1 MRGRATGG
9 LPRQGLRG
17 SHVARAAK
25 VIALHSFDDDE
36 ALMYLSDVG
45 RVEMNLSD
53 LAQQFGWTLT
63 KLRKSLA
70 AWVKAGHITQ
80 ASGGRGKV
88 VVTALRTSQQVAA
101 QLVDRAFR
109 IEMPKEPAAPVKPVR
124 SLIAMLTAIVLFST
138 AVGLTGVGLVMNARF
153 AASFGQTV
161 EAGVLLATIGL
172 AVDMLAVV
180 LPTVGVQL
188 WQRRSVLAA
197 GAAWT
202 IWIAA
207 LTMTMLAATGF
218 ASTNIGDAV
227 AGRAKVVGENAALT
241 ERISRLRS
249 ERAAITETRSTAA
262 IEVELQRAQ
271 PEAQAVWRA
280 TNGCRDVTRMT
291 SGRACATVLEL
302 REALATVERR
312 DGLDTELRAAES
324 RLAALPAVALA
335 DPQATTAAE
344 ILAWLTGGAFKPA
357 PSDISRLRAL
367 GLALTP
373 SLAGLLAMLAISLTQ
388 ARRSESATTRL

>member
-17 SHVARAAK
+17 SHVARESK
-25 VIALHSFDDDE
+25 VIALHSFNDDE

-63 KLRKSLA
+63 KLRRSLS

-88 VVTALRTSQQVAA
+88 VVTSLRTSQQVAA

-109 IEMPKEPAAPVKPVR
+109 MEMPSEPAGVKPVR
-124 SLIAMLTAIVLFST
+124 SLIATLTAIVLFST
-138 AVGLTGVGLVMNARF
+138 AVGLTGVGLIMNARF
-153 AASFGQTV
+153 AASFGQTL
-161 EAGVLLATIGL
+161 EAGMLLAMIGL
-172 AVDMLAVV
+172 AVDLLAVA
-180 LPTVGVQL
+180 VQL

-202 IWIAA
+202 IWMAA
-207 LTMTMLAATGF
+207 LTMTLLAAMGF

-227 AGRAKVVGENAALT
+227 AGRAKIAGESTALT
-241 ERISRLRS
+241 ERIARLRS
-249 ERAAITETRSTAA
+249 ERTAITETRSTAA

-312 DGLDTELRAAES
+312 DGLDTQLRAAES
-324 RLAALPAVALA
+324 RLATLPAIALA

-344 ILAWLTGGAFKPA
+344 ILDWLTGGAFKPA

-388 ARRSESATTRL
+388 ARRSESSPSP

>member
-1 MRGRATGG
+1 
-9 LPRQGLRG
+9 
-17 SHVARAAK
+17 VARAAK

-45 RVEMNLSD
+45 RVEMTLSD

-63 KLRKSLA
+63 KLRRSLSG
-70 AWVKAGHITQ
+70 WVKAGHISQ

-88 VVTALRTSQQVAA
+88 VVTSLRTSQQVAA

-109 IEMPKEPAAPVKPVR
+109 MELPPAQAEAAKPVR
-124 SLIAMLTAIVLFST
+124 SIIGTLTSIVLFAT

-153 AASFGQTV
+153 ASSFGQTV
-161 EAGVLLATIGL
+161 EAAVLLATIGL
-172 AVDMLAVV
+172 AVDLLAVI

-188 WQRRSVLAA
+188 LQRRAFLAA

-202 IWIAA
+202 IWVAA
-207 LTMTMLAATGF
+207 LGMTLLAATGF

-227 AGRAKVVGENAALT
+227 AGRAKVAGESAALT
-241 ERISRLRS
+241 DRIGRLRL
-249 ERAAITETRSTAA
+249 ERVGISETRSIAA

-271 PEAQAVWRA
+271 PEAQSVWRA
-280 TNGCRDVTRMT
+280 TNGCRDVTRIT
-291 SGRACATVLEL
+291 SGRACEKVLEL
-302 REALATVERR
+302 REALATAERR
-312 DGLDTELRAAES
+312 DGLDAELRAAEGK
-324 RLAALPAVALA
+324 LATLPAIALA

-344 ILAWLTGGAFKPA
+344 VLAWLSAGAFKPA
-357 PSDISRLRAL
+357 PGDISRLRAL

-373 SLAGLLAMLAISLTQ
+373 SMAGLLAMMAISLAQ
-388 ARRSESATTRL
+388 VRRSS

>member
-1 MRGRATGG
+1 
-9 LPRQGLRG
+9 
-17 SHVARAAK
+17 VARAAK

-45 RVEMNLSD
+45 RIEMNLSD

-109 IEMPKEPAAPVKPVR
+109 IEMPKEPAAPAKPVR
-124 SLIAMLTAIVLFST
+124 SLIATLTAIVLFST

-188 WQRRSVLAA
+188 WQRRSILAA

-202 IWIAA
+202 IWMAA

-227 AGRAKVVGENAALT
+227 AGRAKVAGESAALT

-249 ERAAITETRSTAA
+249 ERAAITETRSIAA
-262 IEVELQRAQ
+262 IDVELQRAQ

-280 TNGCRDVTRMT
+280 TNGCRDVTRLT

-302 REALATVERR
+302 REALATAERR
-312 DGLDTELRAAES
+312 NGLDTELRAAES
-324 RLAALPAVALA
+324 RLATLPAIALA

-344 ILAWLTGGAFKPA
+344 ILDWLTGGAFKPA

-388 ARRSESATTRL
+388 ARQLSSRRHL

>member
-1 MRGRATGG
+1 VT
-9 LPRQGLRG
+9 
-17 SHVARAAK
+17 RAAK

-45 RVEMNLSD
+45 RIEMNLSD

-109 IEMPKEPAAPVKPVR
+109 IEMPKEPAAPAKPVR
-124 SLIAMLTAIVLFST
+124 SLIATLTAIVLFST

-202 IWIAA
+202 IWMAA

-227 AGRAKVVGENAALT
+227 AGRAKVAGESAALT

-249 ERAAITETRSTAA
+249 ERTAITETRSTAA

-324 RLAALPAVALA
+324 RLATLPAIALA

-344 ILAWLTGGAFKPA
+344 ILAWLTGGAFTPA

-388 ARRSESATTRL
+388 ARRSESSPSP

>member
-1 MRGRATGG
+1 M
-9 LPRQGLRG
+9 GLRG
-17 SHVARAAK
+17 SDVARAAK

-45 RVEMNLSD
+45 RVEASLSE

-63 KLRKSLA
+63 KLRRSLS

-88 VVTALRTSQQVAA
+88 VVTSLRNSQQVAA

-109 IEMPKEPAAPVKPVR
+109 MEIPSQSAAPKPVR
-124 SLIAMLTAIVLFST
+124 SVIGILTSIILFST
-138 AVGLTGVGLVMNARF
+138 AVGLTCVGLIMNARF
-153 AASFGQTV
+153 AASFGQSV
-161 EAGVLLATIGL
+161 EAAVLLATIGL
-172 AVDMLAVV
+172 AVDMLAVI

-188 WQRRSVLAA
+188 WHRRSVLAA

-202 IWIAA
+202 IWLAA
-207 LTMTMLAATGF
+207 LSMTLLAATGF

-227 AGRAKVVGENAALT
+227 AGRAKVAGESAALT
-241 ERISRLRS
+241 ERIARLRV
-249 ERAAITETRSTAA
+249 ERAGIPETRSIAA

-271 PEAQAVWRA
+271 PDAQAVWRS
-280 TNGCRDVTRMT
+280 TNGCRDVTRIA
-291 SGRACATVLEL
+291 SGRACEKVLEL
-302 REALATVERR
+302 REALATAERR
-312 DGLDTELRAAES
+312 DGLDAELRTAES
-324 RLAALPAVALA
+324 KLAVMPAILIA
-335 DPQATTAAE
+335 DPQATTTAE
-344 ILAWLTGGAFKPA
+344 ILAWLSAGAFKPA

-373 SLAGLLAMLAISLTQ
+373 SLAGLLAMMAISLTQ
-388 ARRSESATTRL
+388 TKRS

>member
-1 MRGRATGG
+1 VT
-9 LPRQGLRG
+9 
-17 SHVARAAK
+17 RAAK

-36 ALMYLSDVG
+36 ALMWLSDTG
-45 RVEMNLSD
+45 RVETSLSE

-63 KLRKSLA
+63 KLRRSLS

-80 ASGGRGKV
+80 ATGGRGKV
-88 VVTALRTSQQVAA
+88 VLTALRSSEQAAA

-109 IEMPKEPAAPVKPVR
+109 IEMPAPQETEKPVR
-124 SLIAMLTAIVLFST
+124 SMVATMASAVLLAT
-138 AVGLTGVGLVMNARF
+138 AVGLTGVGLIMNARF

-180 LPTVGVQL
+180 MPTVAAQL

-197 GAAWT
+197 GAAWS
-202 IWIAA
+202 IWLAA
-207 LTMTMLAATGF
+207 LTMTLLAATGF

-227 AGRAKVVGENAALT
+227 AGRAKIAGESSALV
-241 ERISRLRS
+241 ERIGRLRV
-249 ERAAITETRSTAA
+249 ERAGLAEKRSMAA

-271 PEAQAVWRA
+271 PEAQSVWRI
-280 TNGCRDVTRMT
+280 TNGCRDVTRLT

-302 REALATVERR
+302 REALAKAERR
-312 DGLDTELRAAES
+312 DGLDGELRAAETK
-324 RLAALPAVALA
+324 LASLPAIAMA

-344 ILAWLTGGAFKPA
+344 ILAWLTGGAFAPA
-357 PSDISRLRAL
+357 AGDISRLRAL

-373 SLAGLLAMLAISLTQ
+373 SLAGLIGMLALSLGQ
-388 ARRSESATTRL
+388 ARRP

>member
-1 MRGRATGG
+1 M
-9 LPRQGLRG
+9 GLRG
-17 SHVARAAK
+17 SDVARAAK

-45 RVEMNLSD
+45 RVEASLSE

-63 KLRKSLA
+63 KLRRSLS

-88 VVTALRTSQQVAA
+88 VVTSLRTSQQVAG

-109 IEMPKEPAAPVKPVR
+109 MEIPSRSAPPKPVR
-124 SLIAMLTAIVLFST
+124 SVIGMITSIVLFST
-138 AVGLTGVGLVMNARF
+138 AVGLTCVGLIMNARF
-153 AASFGQTV
+153 AASFGQSV
-161 EAGVLLATIGL
+161 EAAVLLATIGL
-172 AVDMLAVV
+172 AVDMLAVI

-188 WQRRSVLAA
+188 WHRRSVLAA

-202 IWIAA
+202 IWLAA
-207 LTMTMLAATGF
+207 LSMTLLAATGF

-227 AGRAKVVGENAALT
+227 AGRAKVAGESAALT
-241 ERISRLRS
+241 ERIARLRI
-249 ERAAITETRSTAA
+249 ERAGIPETRSIAA

-271 PEAQAVWRA
+271 PDAQAVWRS
-280 TNGCRDVTRMT
+280 TNGCRDVTRIA
-291 SGRACATVLEL
+291 SGRACEKVLEL
-302 REALATVERR
+302 REALATAERR
-312 DGLDTELRAAES
+312 DGLDAELRTAES
-324 RLAALPAVALA
+324 KLAVMPAILIA
-335 DPQATTAAE
+335 DPQATTTAE
-344 ILAWLTGGAFKPA
+344 ILAWLSAGAFKPA

-373 SLAGLLAMLAISLTQ
+373 SLAGLLAMMAISLTQ
-388 ARRSESATTRL
+388 TKRS

>member
-1 MRGRATGG
+1 
-9 LPRQGLRG
+9 
-17 SHVARAAK
+17 VARAAK

-45 RVEMNLSD
+45 RVEMALSD

-63 KLRKSLA
+63 KLRRSLSG
-70 AWVKAGHITQ
+70 WVKAGHITQ

-88 VVTALRTSQQVAA
+88 VVTSLRTSQQVAA
-101 QLVDRAFR
+101 QLVNCAFR
-109 IEMPKEPAAPVKPVR
+109 MEIPNQSDPPKPVR
-124 SLIAMLTAIVLFST
+124 SLIAMMTSIVLFST

-153 AASFGQTV
+153 ASSFGQSV
-161 EAGVLLATIGL
+161 EAAVLLATIGL
-172 AVDMLAVV
+172 AVDLLAVI

-188 WQRRSVLAA
+188 LQRRAFLAA

-202 IWIAA
+202 IWVAA
-207 LTMTMLAATGF
+207 LGMTLLAATGF

-227 AGRAKVVGENAALT
+227 AGRAKVAGESAALT
-241 ERISRLRS
+241 DRIGRLRHDRVGIS
-249 ERAAITETRSTAA
+249 ETRSIAA

-291 SGRACATVLEL
+291 SGRACEKVLEL
-302 REALATVERR
+302 REALATAERR
-312 DGLDTELRAAES
+312 DGLDVELRAAEGK
-324 RLAALPAVALA
+324 LATLPAIALA

-344 ILAWLTGGAFKPA
+344 ILAWLSAGAFKPA
-357 PSDISRLRAL
+357 PGDISRLRAL

-373 SLAGLLAMLAISLTQ
+373 SMAGLLAMMAISLSQ
-388 ARRSESATTRL
+388 ARRS

>member
-1 MRGRATGG
+1 
-9 LPRQGLRG
+9 
-17 SHVARAAK
+17 VARAAK

-45 RVEMNLSD
+45 RLEMNLSD

-88 VVTALRTSQQVAA
+88 VVTSVRTSQQVAA

-109 IEMPKEPAAPVKPVR
+109 IEMPSQPAASAKPSR
-124 SLIAMLTAIVLFST
+124 SIIATLTAIVLFST
-138 AVGLTGVGLVMNARF
+138 SVGLTGVGLVMNARF

-172 AVDMLAVV
+172 AVDLLAVV
-180 LPTVGVQL
+180 LPTVAAQL

-202 IWIAA
+202 IWLAA
-207 LTMTMLAATGF
+207 LTMTLLAATGF

-227 AGRAKVVGENAALT
+227 AGRAKIAGESTALT
-241 ERISRLRS
+241 ERIARLRS
-249 ERAAITETRSTAA
+249 ERAAITETRSTTA
-262 IEVELQRAQ
+262 IDVELQRAQ

-280 TNGCRDVTRMT
+280 TNGCRDVTRVT

-302 REALATVERR
+302 REALATAERR
-312 DGLDTELRAAES
+312 DGLDTDLRAAEGK
-324 RLAALPAVALA
+324 LATLPAIALA

-344 ILAWLTGGAFKPA
+344 ILDWITAGAFKPA

-373 SLAGLLAMLAISLTQ
+373 SLAGLLAMLAISLSQ
-388 ARRSESATTRL
+388 ARRT

>member
-1 MRGRATGG
+1 
-9 LPRQGLRG
+9 
-17 SHVARAAK
+17 VARAAK

-45 RVEMNLSD
+45 RVEMALSD

-63 KLRKSLA
+63 KLRRSLS

-88 VVTALRTSQQVAA
+88 VVTSLRTSQQVAA

-109 IEMPKEPAAPVKPVR
+109 MEIPNQSAAPKPVR
-124 SLIAMLTAIVLFST
+124 STIATITSIVLFST

-153 AASFGQTV
+153 ASSFGQTV
-161 EAGVLLATIGL
+161 EAAVLLATIGL
-172 AVDMLAVV
+172 AVDLLAVI
-180 LPTVGVQL
+180 LPTVGAQL
-188 WQRRSVLAA
+188 LQRRAFLAA

-202 IWIAA
+202 IWVAA
-207 LTMTMLAATGF
+207 LGMTLLAATGF

-227 AGRAKVVGENAALT
+227 AGRAKIAGESAALT
-241 ERISRLRS
+241 DRIGRLRL
-249 ERAAITETRSTAA
+249 ERVGISETRSIAA

-271 PEAQAVWRA
+271 PEAQSVWRA
-280 TNGCRDVTRMT
+280 TNGCRDVTRLT
-291 SGRACATVLEL
+291 SGRACEKVLEL
-302 REALATVERR
+302 REALATAERR
-312 DGLDTELRAAES
+312 DGLDVELRAAEGK
-324 RLAALPAVALA
+324 LATLPAIMLA

-344 ILAWLTGGAFKPA
+344 ILAWLSAGAFKPA
-357 PSDISRLRAL
+357 PGDISRLRAL

-373 SLAGLLAMLAISLTQ
+373 SMAGLLAMLAISLMMQ
-388 ARRSESATTRL
+388 PRRSN

>member
-1 MRGRATGG
+1 
-9 LPRQGLRG
+9 
-17 SHVARAAK
+17 VARAAK

-45 RVEMNLSD
+45 RVEMALSE

-63 KLRKSLA
+63 KLRRSLS

-88 VVTALRTSQQVAA
+88 VVTSLRTSQQVAA
-101 QLVDRAFR
+101 QLVNCAFR
-109 IEMPKEPAAPVKPVR
+109 MEIPNQSDPPKPVR
-124 SLIAMLTAIVLFST
+124 SLIGMLTSIVLFST

-153 AASFGQTV
+153 ASSFGQSV
-161 EAGVLLATIGL
+161 EAAVLLATIGL
-172 AVDMLAVV
+172 AVDLLAVI

-188 WQRRSVLAA
+188 LQRRAFLAA

-202 IWIAA
+202 IWVAA
-207 LTMTMLAATGF
+207 LGMTLLAATGF

-227 AGRAKVVGENAALT
+227 AGRAKVASESSALT
-241 ERISRLRS
+241 DRIGRLRG
-249 ERAAITETRSTAA
+249 ERTAISETRSIAA

-271 PEAQAVWRA
+271 PDAQAVWRS
-280 TNGCRDVTRMT
+280 TNGCRDVTRLA
-291 SGRACATVLEL
+291 SGRACEKVLEL
-302 REALATVERR
+302 REALATAERR
-312 DGLDTELRAAES
+312 DGLDTELRAAEGK
-324 RLAALPAVALA
+324 LATLPAIALA

-344 ILAWLTGGAFKPA
+344 ILAWLSAGALKPA
-357 PSDISRLRAL
+357 PGDISRLRAL

-373 SLAGLLAMLAISLTQ
+373 SMAGLLAMMAISLTQ
-388 ARRSESATTRL
+388 ARRS

>member
-1 MRGRATGG
+1 
-9 LPRQGLRG
+9 
-17 SHVARAAK
+17 VARAAK

-45 RVEMNLSD
+45 RVEMTLSD

-63 KLRKSLA
+63 KLRRSLSG
-70 AWVKAGHITQ
+70 WVKAGHISQ

-88 VVTALRTSQQVAA
+88 VVTSLRTSQQVAA

-109 IEMPKEPAAPVKPVR
+109 IELPPAQPEAVKPVR
-124 SLIAMLTAIVLFST
+124 SIISMLTSIVLFAT

-153 AASFGQTV
+153 ASSFGQTI
-161 EAGVLLATIGL
+161 EAAVLLATIGL
-172 AVDMLAVV
+172 AVDLLAVI

-188 WQRRSVLAA
+188 LQRRAFLAA

-202 IWIAA
+202 IWVAA
-207 LTMTMLAATGF
+207 LGMTLLAATGF

-227 AGRAKVVGENAALT
+227 AGRAKVAGESAALT
-241 ERISRLRS
+241 DRIGRLRL
-249 ERAAITETRSTAA
+249 ERGGISETRSIAA

-271 PEAQAVWRA
+271 PEAQSVWRA
-280 TNGCRDVTRMT
+280 TNGCRDVTRVT
-291 SGRACATVLEL
+291 SGRACEKVLEL
-302 REALATVERR
+302 REAIATAERR
-312 DGLDTELRAAES
+312 DGLDAELRAVEGKLS
-324 RLAALPAVALA
+324 ALPAIALA

-344 ILAWLTGGAFKPA
+344 LLAWLSAGAFKPA
-357 PSDISRLRAL
+357 PGDISRLRAL

-373 SLAGLLAMLAISLTQ
+373 SMAGLLAMMAIALTQ
-388 ARRSESATTRL
+388 ARRNS

>member
-1 MRGRATGG
+1 
-9 LPRQGLRG
+9 
-17 SHVARAAK
+17 VARAAK

-63 KLRKSLA
+63 KLRRSLS

-109 IEMPKEPAAPVKPVR
+109 IEMPKEPAPVKPVR
-124 SLIAMLTAIVLFST
+124 SLIATLTSIVLFST
-138 AVGLTGVGLVMNARF
+138 AVGLTGVGLIMNARF

-188 WQRRSVLAA
+188 WQRRSILAA

-202 IWIAA
+202 IWMAA

-227 AGRAKVVGENAALT
+227 AGRAKIAGESTALT
-241 ERISRLRS
+241 ERIGRLRS
-249 ERAAITETRSTAA
+249 ERAGITETRSTAA
-262 IEVELQRAQ
+262 IDVELQRAQ

-302 REALATVERR
+302 REALATAERR

-324 RLAALPAVALA
+324 RLASLPAVMLA

-373 SLAGLLAMLAISLTQ
+373 SLAGLLAMLAISLTH
-388 ARRSESATTRL
+388 ARRTDTNPSPSS